1 MAFSLLPSSR
11 DGALSASLCAV
22 CAGATVLWLYLDR
35 LPPTWDDA
43 WYLTNSLAVYDSLS
57 HGGIGGYLTKL
68 NTVFGF
74 KAPLI
79 AALPAPFYLVFGRRW
94 HAAFLVN
101 IASMVILFSSVY
113 GIARRWW
120 NTRAAL
126 FAVMI
131 VGTMPLLY
139 GLARWYM
146 VEYALTALLAV
157 SIWLLTESE
166 GLERRALVFLFGA
179 TCGFGLLLKIS
190 FAAFILPPFLYAWI
204 QSRHRVQALLLAMPP
219 CLLLALPWYASH
231 LGPTI
236 RNVLEAGYGASA
248 ANYGTGPIFSL
259 RAIETYLS
267 VVASNGTSIY
277 YLVLAVLLIGWIALR
292 MDGRAFLKDLFQRA
306 LLLLW
311 LLPFALFLFGGNKD
325 VRFIAPI
332 LPAIALLTGSLLD
345 LAVPRT
351 AIGYAAAYLL
361 LAYPNLQMFSVS
373 FGVPFNSARAG
384 YARQFSR
391 TVWPQDDIL
400 TVIAAHSR
408 IRPGERPGL
417 LVGSDR
423 IFFNANNVELSAV
436 AHQLPF
442 DVQATAHEKDWN
454 ALQQRLVEASFF
466 LYKEGGEEES
476 PAFNPY
482 FGRLVRYVGEDDRFS
497 EIAYGRRLPDGGV
510 ARIFKNSAPH
520 ARLVNGAF
528 LSAGVE
534 QPAELSINLGE
545 MIELTGLSVTRMS
558 DILYVKYRWRCLRS
572 PDREYWCF
580 THILDREGKV
590 IGQLDHRLLDGDPS
604 LRSWRPG
611 DGALEELRF
620 HIPPESSARHLLLR
634 LGLYDPASGIRL
646 RIAAPQGLAAS
657 RFSLEDEATALL
669 TRD

>member
-11 DGALSASLCAV
+11 DGALSAVLCAV
-22 CAGATVLWLYLDR
+22 CASATVLWLYLDR

-43 WYLTNSLAVYDSLS
+43 WYLTNSLTVYDSLA

-79 AALPAPFYLVFGRRW
+79 AALPAPFYLIFGRRW

-204 QSRHRVQALLLAMPP
+204 QSRHRVQSLLLAMPP
-219 CLLLALPWYASH
+219 CLLLALPWYVSH

-236 RNVLEAGYGASA
+236 RNVLDAGYGASA
-248 ANYGTGPIFSL
+248 ANYGIGPIFSL

-277 YLVLAVLLIGWIALR
+277 YVLLVVLLTGWIALR
-292 MDGRAFLKDLFQRA
+292 MDGRAFLKDFFQRG

-311 LLPFALFLFGGNKD
+311 LLPFALFLFGRNKD

-332 LPAIALLTGSLLD
+332 LPAFALLTGSILD
-345 LAVPRT
+345 FAVPRN
-351 AIGYAAAYLL
+351 AIGCAVGYLS
-361 LAYPNLQMFSVS
+361 LAYPMLQMFLVS
-373 FGVPFNSARAG
+373 FGVPFNSADAG
-384 YARQFSR
+384 YARRFSR
-391 TVWPQDDIL
+391 AVWPQDDIL
-400 TVIAAHSR
+400 TVISAHSR
-408 IRPGERPGL
+408 IRPGERPVL

-423 IFFNANNVELSAV
+423 IFFNANNVELSAI

-454 ALQQRLVEASFF
+454 ALQHRLEEASFF

-482 FGRLVRYVGEDDRFS
+482 FGRLVRYVREDDRFS

-520 ARLVNGAF
+520 ASLANGAF
-528 LSAGVE
+528 ISAGVE
-534 QPAELSINLGE
+534 QPAEFSINLGE
-545 MIELTGLSVTRMS
+545 MIELTGLSVTRMA
-558 DILYVKYRWRCLRS
+558 DILDVRYRWRCLRP

-580 THILDREGKV
+580 THILDPEGKV

-669 TRD
+669 TQD